1 MKKIFSLL
9 TLLLAI
15 VTSNAYAGDVF
26 TADFNGKLTS
36 TPEGYFTVTDPKL
49 NYNPK
54 YTGTYNDIT
63 FTQGLKMQ
71 SATIISFT
79 TTADATITIVQ
90 SLASNNANYAKLDA
104 TSFTASDRT
113 DDATNKVGIYEVK
126 NVAAGSHT
134 ITRAGKEIGLLY
146 VKVEYTGAAKTQ
158 LTTPTLSFDN
168 ATGTVT
174 IAQKENKDVYYTT
187 DNTTPS
193 STNGTKYSVP
203 FTVEDGTTVKAVA
216 AGDGTSTI
224 DSNVA
229 ELYALLK
236 TVTIQQ
242 PTITTV
248 NGTVAISCATPG
260 TTFKYSVNDGAY
272 VDYSYPFTLTEDA
285 TIKVQ
290 ASRENCTTVES
301 DPVTV
306 EAVKKPANTKTIIL
320 DWSKF
325 KARGNNKNTQNDILN
340 GNEDTDAYGYSIELN
355 NNQKA
360 WQNFNKLTIDGT
372 QYTSIKLSNGAEN
385 ILHLPEGVKVARIT
399 FYSVVNG
406 NDNSYVCGW
415 RDVNGPQ
422 EYKSIPMGAWTTN
435 PTDGVEPNC
444 DVRVYGLD
452 NVTDQISFT
461 NTGLQLGFVI
471 ALDIIDETE
480 ATTKDITLSA
490 AGMGTFSSTTAY
502 ELPKGLTAYTA
513 TCDGSKVTLTKVE
526 DGIVAANQGVVL
538 SGEKNGKYIL
548 TPSTK
553 ESATDWTKN
562 ELKNTASA
570 AYTTAADDQSTY
582 VLIANNNGNGQ
593 FARLN
598 GGQTIPVGK
607 AYLTVDANAA
617 KTLSLSFG
625 ETNGINAVENN
636 AEQNGA
642 YYTLSGQKT
651 MKPAKG
657 LYIHNGKKYIAK

>member
-15 VTSNAYAGDVF
+15 VTSNAYAGDVY
-26 TADFNGKLTS
+26 TAILNNGLTES
-36 TPEGYFTVTDPKL
+36 TEGYFTISGKINWNT
-49 NYNPK
+49 N
-54 YTGTYNDIT
+54 YTGTYAGTT
-63 FTQGLKMQ
+63 FTRGLKMQ
-71 SATIISFT
+71 GDTKIEFK
-79 TTADATITIVQ
+79 TTAESTVTIVQ
-90 SLASNNANYAKLDA
+90 SIANKGTNYVKLDDM
-104 TSFTASDRT
+104 SYTASDRT
-113 DDATNKVGIYEVK
+113 DDATNKTGVYEIK
-126 NVAAGSHT
+126 NVAAGSHS
-134 ITRAGKEIGLLY
+134 IVRAKSEMGLLY

-158 LTTPTLSFDN
+158 LTTPTITFDN
-168 ATGTVT
+168 IAGTVT
-174 IAQKENKDVYYTT
+174 IAQKDNKDVYYTT

-216 AGDGTSTI
+216 VGDGTSTI
-224 DSNVA
+224 DSDVA

-242 PTITTV
+242 PTIATV

-260 TTFKYSVNDGAY
+260 TTFKYSVNGGAY

-285 TIKVQ
+285 TVKVQ

-306 EAVKKPANTKTIIL
+306 EAVKKPANAKTIIL

-325 KARGNNKNTQNDILN
+325 KAIGNPDKNRNDILN

-471 ALDIIDETE
+471 ALDIIDETA
-480 ATTKDITLSA
+480 ATTTDITLSA

-502 ELPKGLTAYTA
+502 ELPEGLTAYTA

-526 DGIVAANQGVVL
+526 DGIVAANQGVVF
-538 SGEKNGKYIL
+538 SGEKNGKYTL

-553 ESATDWTKN
+553 ESTTDWTKN

-570 AYTTAADDQSTY
+570 AYTTDSADQSTY

-607 AYLTVDANAA
+607 AYLKVDANAA

-636 AEQNGA
+636 VEQNGA